1 MEKEN
6 AGIVRQT
13 AENMAGMR
21 LPRWK
26 DLPDLDIY
34 MDQVLSLISR
44 YFGDYPGFD
53 SKGLTSSM
61 VNNYVKLGIIPP
73 PVKKKYDRVH
83 LAYLIMICVLKSV
96 LPISLVSRMI
106 SEKAESGCTYEEIY
120 DSFCGSF
127 ESSVSSAAAG
137 KVPAER
143 CDRTDAA
150 FRAALNAHAEQ
161 TFATCIM
168 QSEDQ

>member
-44 YFGDYPGFD
+44 YFF
-53 SKGLTSSM
+53 
-61 VNNYVKLGIIPP
+61 
-73 PVKKKYDRVH
+73 
-83 LAYLIMICVLKSV
+83 IMDT
-96 LPISLVSRMI
+96 ISL
-106 SEKAESGCTYEEIY
+106 
-120 DSFCGSF
+120 
-127 ESSVSSAAAG
+127 
-137 KVPAER
+137 
-143 CDRTDAA
+143 
-150 FRAALNAHAEQ
+150 
-161 TFATCIM
+161 
-168 QSEDQ
+168 